1 MYIHAIK
8 CGCYLT
14 FCGEARSVEM
24 VETDEANEGA
34 GLGTESGDSGGVARQ
49 LGPAVGYNKDTKYIY
64 LWA

>member
-1 MYIHAIK
+1 
-8 CGCYLT
+8 
-14 FCGEARSVEM
+14 M

-49 LGPAVGYNKDTKYIY
+49 LGPAVGYNKDTKCIN